1 MRVTI
6 HQPNYFPY
14 PGLFHKLSLSDVF
27 VILDDVQF
35 QFDITN
41 RNKIITKDGTWERI
55 VVPVKKNQTHKKIKD
70 VEINNEILWSENT
83 YNKLFESYSTANFF
97 NLYSDYFKD
106 LFKKRW
112 ELLFE
117 LNFHTLEKMIEF
129 LGIKIEILRE
139 SELDVNG
146 ESTERLVNICETL
159 NSDSYVS
166 GIGGK
171 NYLNEKLFG
180 DKNIK
185 LEYQNY
191 RHIPY
196 QQIHSK
202 DFIPDLSIIDLI
214 SNLGEQSLDLIKKS
228 RKNI

>member
-1 MRVTI
+1 MITAFPNINETQDDTDIVVTTS
-6 HQPNYFPY
+6 QLLFPY
-14 PGLFHKLSLSDVF
+14 
-27 VILDDVQF
+27 ILH
-35 QFDITN
+35 
-41 RNKIITKDGTWERI
+41 
-55 VVPVKKNQTHKKIKD
+55 P
-70 VEINNEILWSENT
+70 NENIHW
-83 YNKLFESYSTANFF
+83 
-97 NLYSDYFKD
+97 
-106 LFKKRW
+106 
-112 ELLFE
+112 
-117 LNFHTLEKMIEF
+117 KMIEF

-159 NSDSYVS
+159 NADTYVS

-228 RKNI
+228 RENI